1 MIKSAFCLL
10 GSKHIRLSINQ
21 IAKTM
26 VQTSIDSAL
35 GGLQTEK
42 NYLNVDQPL
51 SILSGNFKPWLEKT
65 LIDLQILFKFS
76 LHQLISHTDAQHS
89 FKANENLKSVFYYLY
104 DLVTKSI
111 FYMKSRQVEPEQLS
125 ELVTNNKN
133 AENILISLGFNTQRT
148 TVSYNRDTPEKKFIT
163 FPDNRFLDLN
173 MRAVHIL
180 SALIELCFEQSIE
193 SQTKQPA
200 NDFSIHLDEASYI
213 NQFYD
218 KSPSNENEKLDNRI
232 KPIVFSLQ
240 ALLPVEDKNLLT
252 ALVDIIALTKFSSE
266 IILALTDHSVYY
278 AFNYYENRN
287 SRNNRYDY

>member
-21 IAKTM
+21 IAKIM

-76 LHQLISHTDAQHS
+76 LHQLISQTDAQHS

-163 FPDNRFLDLN
+163 FPDNRWT
-173 MRAVHIL
+173 RPR
-180 SALIELCFEQSIE
+180 
-193 SQTKQPA
+193 T
-200 NDFSIHLDEASYI
+200 
-213 NQFYD
+213 
-218 KSPSNENEKLDNRI
+218 
-232 KPIVFSLQ
+232 
-240 ALLPVEDKNLLT
+240 
-252 ALVDIIALTKFSSE
+252 
-266 IILALTDHSVYY
+266 
-278 AFNYYENRN
+278 
-287 SRNNRYDY
+287 